1 MRNLGKSAKQEPLFS
16 ALDPVMENKLYEE
29 FVEICEARTTI
40 FISHRLGST
49 KLADVIFVIDDG
61 KIREYGSHEELMQN
75 SDFYADM
82 YNSQKR
88 WYES

>member
-1 MRNLGKSAKQEPLFS
+1 MLILDEPTS

-29 FVEICEARTTI
+29 FGEICEARMSF

>member
-1 MRNLGKSAKQEPLFS
+1 MLILDEPTS

-29 FVEICEARTTI
+29 FGEICEARTTI

-75 SDFYADM
+75 SDFYAEM